1 MSAMFGLVAS
11 KLSAISSIA
20 LCQTLARVCAQRS
33 KPFSNYTYCMTILP
47 IATIGHPELRIRASE
62 VEPSEIKS
70 PEIQTFIDDL
80 VETMR
85 HANGA
90 GLAATQVLRHQRICA
105 VEVNKNPRYPY
116 KPQVPLTILI
126 NPVLTPLDD
135 DMFENNEGCLSV
147 PGFRGN
153 VWRHTSIRVE
163 AFDRT
168 GNKIDQIIRG
178 MTACTYQHEV
188 DHLDGLLF
196 MDKVKDSKTFTT
208 WDSFDKFHHHD
219 FVIRV
224 KDLVAKFGS

>member
-1 MSAMFGLVAS
+1 VDPAE
-11 KLSAISSIA
+11 
-20 LCQTLARVCAQRS
+20 LA
-33 KPFSNYTYCMTILP
+33 T
-47 IATIGHPELRIRASE
+47 PE
-62 VEPSEIKS
+62 V
-70 PEIQTFIDDL
+70 QTFIDDL

-85 HANGA
+85 AANGA

-116 KPQVPLTILI
+116 KPQVPLTILV

-153 VWRHTSIRVE
+153 VMRHTSIRVR
-163 AFDRT
+163 ALDRH
-168 GNKIDQIIRG
+168 GASIDAVIRG

-188 DHLDGLLF
+188 DHLDGMLF
-196 MDKVKDSKTFTT
+196 PDRVTDPRTFTT

-224 KDLVAKFGS
+224 KELVARFGS

>member
-1 MSAMFGLVAS
+1 
-11 KLSAISSIA
+11 
-20 LCQTLARVCAQRS
+20 
-33 KPFSNYTYCMTILP
+33 MTILP
-47 IATIGHPELRIRASE
+47 IATIGHPELRIRAAE
-62 VEPSEIKS
+62 VNPTEIKS
-70 PEIQTFIDDL
+70 AEIQTFIDDL

-105 VEVNKNPRYPY
+105 VEVNNNPRYPY

-163 AFDRT
+163 ALDRN
-168 GNKIDQIIRG
+168 GNKIDEIIRG
-178 MTACTYQHEV
+178 MTACKYQHEV
-188 DHLDGLLF
+188 DHLDGLLL
-196 MDKVKDSKTFTT
+196 MDKVKDTSTFAT
-208 WDSFDKFHHHD
+208 WDSFNKYKHHD
-219 FVIRV
+219 FVVRV
-224 KDLVAKFGS
+224 KELVAKFGS

>member
-1 MSAMFGLVAS
+1 
-11 KLSAISSIA
+11 
-20 LCQTLARVCAQRS
+20 
-33 KPFSNYTYCMTILP
+33 MTILP

-70 PEIQTFIDDL
+70 PEIQPFIDEL

>member
-1 MSAMFGLVAS
+1 
-11 KLSAISSIA
+11 
-20 LCQTLARVCAQRS
+20 
-33 KPFSNYTYCMTILP
+33 MTILP

-62 VEPSEIKS
+62 VDPSEIKS

-90 GLAATQVLRHQRICA
+90 GLAATQVLRHQRICV

-163 AFDRT
+163 AFDRN